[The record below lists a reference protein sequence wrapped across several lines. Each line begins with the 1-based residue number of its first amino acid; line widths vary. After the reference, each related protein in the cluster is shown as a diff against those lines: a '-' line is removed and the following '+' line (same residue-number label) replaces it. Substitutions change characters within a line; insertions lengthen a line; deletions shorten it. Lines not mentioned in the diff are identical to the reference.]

1 MSEAG
6 EAWERDMWPIK
17 IWEAKVIQKAQNW
30 AKKKI
35 KNYTSLL
42 WDKVLKWKRL
52 KPILPL

>member
-1 MSEAG
+1 MWSCSGLG
-6 EAWERDMWPIK
+6 EEYVANKE

-30 AKKKI
+30 EK

-42 WDKVLKWKRL
+42 WDKALKWKHL